1 VPSSLKDASIN
12 EKQMYMQRKKIMF
25 QEMASSIRLSIS
37 GAAAASIP
45 AVELASYLLQTL
57 VWIRNGYQIR

>member
-37 GAAAASIP
+37 GAAAASIL
-45 AVELASYLLQTL
+45 AVELASYLLQTF